1 MTIAEDQIAEVAE
14 WLRVSSLNR
23 TSPLGELIIPGPY
36 GTIVPVGINTV
47 GHPDYSAL
55 WAAGGVPMLTPQS
68 SAAPVNLAAPPSQTG
83 NAMDRATHVIWRV
96 VQGVFPKVAIVGLPT
111 QATSIQAALNAAGLG
126 RLDLATRGVIAFPT
140 FAMTLLQQEEFA
152 PRLPVV

>member
-36 GTIVPVGINTV
+36 GTIVPVGINAV

-55 WAAGGVPMLTPQS
+55 WAAGGVPMLTPQA
-68 SAAPVNLAAPPSQTG
+68 SAAPVNLSPPPSQTG
-83 NAMDRATHVIWRV
+83 NSMDRALHVLWRII
-96 VQGVFPKVAIVGLPT
+96 QGNFPKIAVVGLPT
-111 QATSIQAALNAAGLG
+111 QATSIQAALTAAGLG
-126 RLDLATRGVIAFPT
+126 SIDLAARGVLALPLWPLT
-140 FAMTLLQQEEFA
+140 ALQQEEMA
-152 PRLPVV
+152 PRLPVA